1 MVFDELPVSAA
12 EGCIL
17 AHSIGLLGKRLR
29 KGLRLNKD
37 HIDELTR
44 AGITHISAARL
55 QKGDIAE
62 DAAAVA
68 LAKALVPHPDQAGL
82 RLGAAFTG
90 RVNLI
95 ASSAG
100 VVSQNVEK
108 LIALN
113 SIDSMISLATLPQ
126 YQQVSI
132 GNLVGTVKIISY
144 GVPSDKLQAA
154 CKLAQAAIKVLPPVA
169 RSASLIVS
177 VSKGGPGEKGVE
189 AIRQRLD
196 ALNIALTEVVTTPHQ
211 TGAMASALKD
221 ASGDLIL
228 MLTSSA
234 TSDLN
239 DTAPKAVRAAGGN
252 IERFGMPVDP
262 GNLLFLGA
270 LAGKQVIG
278 FPGCVRSPALNG
290 ADWVLSRIACGVTL
304 DDRSFAEMAIGGLLK
319 EIPTR
324 PQPRRRS
331 EG

>member
-1 MVFDELPVSAA
+1 
-12 EGCIL
+12 
-17 AHSIGLLGKRLR
+17 
-29 KGLRLNKD
+29 
-37 HIDELTR
+37 
-44 AGITHISAARL
+44 
-55 QKGDIAE
+55 
-62 DAAAVA
+62 
-68 LAKALVPHPDQAGL
+68 
-82 RLGAAFTG
+82 
-90 RVNLI
+90 
-95 ASSAG
+95 
-100 VVSQNVEK
+100 
-108 LIALN
+108 
-113 SIDSMISLATLPQ
+113 
-126 YQQVSI
+126 
-132 GNLVGTVKIISY
+132 
-144 GVPSDKLQAA
+144 
-154 CKLAQAAIKVLPPVA
+154 
-169 RSASLIVS
+169 VS

-189 AIRQRLD
+189 TIRQRLS
-196 ALNIALTEVVTTPHQ
+196 ALNITLVEVVTTPHQ
-211 TGAMASALKD
+211 TQEMAHALKD

-270 LAGKQVIG
+270 LTGKPVIG

-304 DDRSFAEMAIGGLLK
+304 DDHSFAEMAIGGLLK

>member
-17 AHSIGLLGKRLR
+17 AHSIGLPGKRLR
-29 KGLRLNKD
+29 KGVRLNKD

-68 LAKALVPHPDQAGL
+68 LAKALVPNPDQAGL

-126 YQQVSI
+126 YQQVS
-132 GNLVGTVKIISY
+132 
-144 GVPSDKLQAA
+144 
-154 CKLAQAAIKVLPPVA
+154 
-169 RSASLIVS
+169 
-177 VSKGGPGEKGVE
+177 
-189 AIRQRLD
+189 
-196 ALNIALTEVVTTPHQ
+196 TETWW
-211 TGAMASALKD
+211 
-221 ASGDLIL
+221 
-228 MLTSSA
+228 
-234 TSDLN
+234 
-239 DTAPKAVRAAGGN
+239 
-252 IERFGMPVDP
+252 ER
-262 GNLLFLGA
+262 
-270 LAGKQVIG
+270 
-278 FPGCVRSPALNG
+278 
-290 ADWVLSRIACGVTL
+290 
-304 DDRSFAEMAIGGLLK
+304 
-319 EIPTR
+319 
-324 PQPRRRS
+324 
-331 EG
+331 

>member
-1 MVFDELPVSAA
+1 LS
-12 EGCIL
+12 
-17 AHSIGLLGKRLR
+17 
-29 KGLRLNKD
+29 
-37 HIDELTR
+37 
-44 AGITHISAARL
+44 
-55 QKGDIAE
+55 
-62 DAAAVA
+62 
-68 LAKALVPHPDQAGL
+68 
-82 RLGAAFTG
+82 AAFTG

-95 ASSAG
+95 ATGAG
-100 VVSQNVEK
+100 VVSQNVKK

-126 YQQVSI
+126 YQQVST
-132 GNLVGTVKIISY
+132 GSLVGTVKIISY
-144 GVPSDKLQAA
+144 GVSGDKLQAA
-154 CKLAQAAIKVLPPVA
+154 CKLAQAAIKVLPPVM

-189 AIRQRLD
+189 TIRQRLA
-196 ALNIALTEVVTTPHQ
+196 ALNITLVEVVTTPHQ
-211 TGAMASALKD
+211 TQEMAHALKD

-270 LAGKQVIG
+270 LTGKPVIG

-304 DDRSFAEMAIGGLLK
+304 DDHSFAEMAIGGLLK